1 VNAPIGYAITLD
13 AAIDMVDVAIVSWS
27 RRLRA
32 EGKAPTR
39 EAFFAIVS
47 RASELDDAGDVDGL
61 LKLVAELKEG
71 MQ

>member
-1 VNAPIGYAITLD
+1 MNAPINYTITLD
-13 AAIDMVDVAIVSWS
+13 AAIDMADRAIVSWS

-47 RASELDDAGDVDGL
+47 KAGALDAAGDVDGL